1 MMDAKLKVVF
11 DKVRNALSNAR
22 LTRAVGEWDAVKTKL
37 EKITQ
42 SEKIDLIVEFYT
54 DEVIDKL
61 VKYEQHQ
68 IEIDNALPTFKFDEL
83 LLNWLTSNPFFLEL
97 SRWIRK
103 RPVLDEPTASM
114 CYNIQ
119 ADDFELHYNPRW
131 FVSIIL
137 KDPKDGVKRVE
148 GVICHEFYHNVFRH
162 VTTRR
167 REPFMAWNLA
177 TDGAIDSL
185 IVSAGGRVAPGMI
198 IPGEPWDAPPC
209 GRKLTPQ
216 EEMMQQLSDHIKSWP
231 VLKASEWYFE
241 SLMKWSEDTGHKFGK
256 KGMKPKGSPGDAEGS
271 DGEGDEDGEFTPGQ
285 GNGNKNS
292 PSHDSWDSIP
302 EEYRKLAEEKMKN
315 ILRKATRKAEN
326 TQNGWGNIPAE
337 VRELIRRS
345 VDNRINWKSVLA
357 NFVGM
362 FTTGKRSTSIKRINR
377 RYPYIHPGVKKGR
390 IAHIAVAID
399 QSGSVDDIQLQQIFG
414 VLGSLAKRVNFTVIP
429 FDHTVDEENIFEW
442 KKGKLPDIKRTRG
455 GGTSFD
461 CVCNYVNHPTRRGKW
476 DGLLICTDGECSD
489 PGPSRI
495 KRGWVITPNH
505 KLLFTTNELVVSM
518 DESSEVPNTGTIR

>member
-1 MMDAKLKVVF
+1 MDAKLKIVF
-11 DKVRNALSNAR
+11 DKVRNALSNAK
-22 LTRAVGEWDAVKTKL
+22 LERAVKEWDLVKPKL
-37 EKITQ
+37 EKITDA
-42 SEKIDLIVEFYT
+42 EKVDKIVEFYT
-54 DEVIDKL
+54 DETIVEC

-68 IEIDNALPTFKFDEL
+68 IEIDDALPTFKFDEL

-103 RPVLDEPTASM
+103 RAVFNKPTASM
-114 CYNIQ
+114 CYNTET
-119 ADDFELHYNPRW
+119 DDFELHYNPRW

-148 GVICHEFYHNVFRH
+148 GVLCHEFYHNVFRH

-167 REPFMAWNLA
+167 REPFYPWNLA

-185 IVSAGGRVAPGMI
+185 IVSSGGLVAPGMI
-198 IPGEPWDAPPC
+198 VPGEPWSAPTC

-216 EEMMQQLSDHIKSWP
+216 EEMMAQLSDHIKSWP
-231 VLKASEWYFE
+231 KLMASEWYFE
-241 SLMKWSEDTGHKFGK
+241 SLMKWSEETGNKFGK
-256 KGMKPKGSPGDAEGS
+256 KGMKPKGGSGGGGGEGEE
-271 DGEGDEDGEFTPGQ
+271 GEGDEFSPPGQ
-285 GNGNKNS
+285 GPNS

-315 ILRKATRKAEN
+315 ILRKASRKAEN

-337 VRELIRRS
+337 IRELIRRS
-345 VDNRINWKSVLA
+345 VDGRINWKSVLA

-390 IAHIAVAID
+390 IAHIAVAVD
-399 QSGSVDDIQLQQIFG
+399 QSGSVDDVQLQQIFG

-442 KKGKLPDIKRTRG
+442 KKGKLPEIKRTRA
-455 GGTSFD
+455 GGTSFE
-461 CVCNYVNHPTRRGKW
+461 CVCNYVNHPSRRGKW

-495 KRGWVITPNH
+495 KRGWVATPNH
-505 KLLFTTNELVVSM
+505 KLLFSTNELVVSM
-518 DESSEVPNTGTIR
+518 DETSDVPNKGVIR